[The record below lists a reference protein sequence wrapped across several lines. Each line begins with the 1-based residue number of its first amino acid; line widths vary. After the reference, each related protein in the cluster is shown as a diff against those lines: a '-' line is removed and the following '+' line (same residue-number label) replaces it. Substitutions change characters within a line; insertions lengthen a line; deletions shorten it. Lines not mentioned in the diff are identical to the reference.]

1 MPLFSLC
8 VMVGLIQYLF
18 NKVVLLIHASVCTYW
33 LHDVLK
39 TKKSVLDLF
48 QDAFLVEFMMIN

>member
-1 MPLFSLC
+1 
-8 VMVGLIQYLF
+8 MVGPIQYLF

-33 LHDVLK
+33 LLDVLK

-48 QDAFLVEFMMIN
+48 QDAFLIGLMMVT